1 MRALCPSLASPII
14 ICIVWRLLKI
24 SRRGVKEEGRE
35 RQIER
40 ERERDLRVWWK
51 IMAEQQHLYLYTKT
65 TNATATT
72 AEQKGIRQQRA
83 DRETRV
89 YGHSQTHPL
98 LLLLRVLLCFFI
110 GKCWNVLLVFF
121 LSFPLFLL
129 RDLILCIATDL
140 FSLGTKV
147 AGI

>member
-1 MRALCPSLASPII
+1 
-14 ICIVWRLLKI
+14 
-24 SRRGVKEEGRE
+24 
-35 RQIER
+35 
-40 ERERDLRVWWK
+40 
-51 IMAEQQHLYLYTKT
+51 MAEQQHLYLYTKT